1 MEYGNFS
8 KVEEIV
14 KELKELEEKKE
25 ALLELN
31 NDLDIRVFGF
41 GFSDVLLSEDDFSN
55 IQEYIRTEIVK
66 NIDTQIELLLKEL
79 KIL

>member
-1 MEYGNFS
+1 MEFSNFS

-25 ALLELN
+25 ALAELN
-31 NDLDIRVFGF
+31 NDLDIRVIGI
-41 GFSDVLLSEDDFSN
+41 GFSDVCLSEDDFSN

-66 NIDTQIELLLKEL
+66 NIDSQIELLLKEL
-79 KIL
+79 KTL